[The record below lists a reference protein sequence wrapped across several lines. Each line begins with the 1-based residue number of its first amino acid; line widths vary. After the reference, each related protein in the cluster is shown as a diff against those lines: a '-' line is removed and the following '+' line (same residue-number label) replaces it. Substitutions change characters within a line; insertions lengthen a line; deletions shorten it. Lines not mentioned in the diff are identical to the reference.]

1 MPHLYGHNLRLRAA
15 EQTDIPIFL
24 RWINDP
30 EVVENLEVSA
40 PMGTVEEES
49 WFEAMKARPLVEHA
63 LVIEVHPEGC
73 EDEWVVIGNTSFFP
87 INQQARS
94 VEIGLMIGEKDYW
107 NKGYGAETLR
117 VMCRYGFDTLNLN
130 RIWLRVNETNP
141 RARHSYEKV
150 GFVHEGTLR
159 QASYKHGRYI
169 DVHVM
174 SILKSEWNR

>member
-94 VEIGLMIGEKDYW
+94 VEIGIMIGEKDYW
-107 NKGYGAETLR
+107 SRAMALR
-117 VMCRYGFDTLNLN
+117 LC
-130 RIWLRVNETNP
+130 E
-141 RARHSYEKV
+141 
-150 GFVHEGTLR
+150 
-159 QASYKHGRYI
+159 
-169 DVHVM
+169 
-174 SILKSEWNR
+174 